1 MMDEETRRSRE
12 ELLIRTFAADV
23 GAVVTVPDD
32 PSERWTL
39 LRSLMNVR
47 GPLRTSEDIL
57 EAQDRYLEDLLEER
71 GVTDAD
77 SLEYRDGIAL
87 WKGDITT
94 LRCGAIVNAANSGM
108 LGCFVPCHR
117 CIDNAIHTYAGVQLR
132 MECASIMR
140 GRSEPVGRAVVT
152 DAYNLPCDRVIHTV
166 GPMVGREVTPSDAE
180 ALRSCYRSCLE
191 AADAEEIG
199 TVAFCCISTGE
210 FRFPNRPAA
219 EIAVSEVRGFL
230 SDHPGMRVVFDV
242 FKDEDHDIY
251 AELLGRA

>member
-1 MMDEETRRSRE
+1 MTDRRTDEGT
-12 ELLIRTFAADV
+12 LIRAFAADV
-23 GAVVTVPDD
+23 GADVRVPED

-47 GPLRTSEDIL
+47 APTPVPEDVLEVQDDYLRGIS
-57 EAQDRYLEDLLEER
+57 EER

-87 WKGDITT
+87 WRGDITT

-132 MECASIMR
+132 LECASIMR
-140 GRSEPVGRAVVT
+140 GRREPVGRAVVT
-152 DAYNLPCDRVIHTV
+152 GAYNLPCDHVIHTV
-166 GPMVGREVTPSDAE
+166 GPMVGDRVTPEDAE

-191 AADAEEIG
+191 AAEGCGAG

-219 EIAVSEVRGFL
+219 EIAVSEVRRYL
-230 SDHPGMRVVFDV
+230 SDHPGLRVVFDV
-242 FKDEDHDIY
+242 FKEEDHEIY
-251 AELLGRA
+251 RELLG